1 MPRQALTAYGAYRHV
16 FRRKS
21 PLPQARQEHLYGYGG
36 AGPGH
41 PEQRLH
47 DTHAVVKNF
56 ELERYL
62 GQWYEIARFDH
73 SFERG
78 LSRVTAE
85 YSVIDAETVRVLNRG
100 YDAQAGEWQAREG
113 RAKFVGAKDV
123 GSLKVSFFGPFYGG
137 YHILAL
143 DEDYQYALVSG
154 PNRNYL
160 WILARTPELDPATYD
175 ELVAIAAGFDFDTS
189 GLLLVDQSPIPGE

>member
-1 MPRQALTAYGAYRHV
+1 MKRFLLIA
-16 FRRKS
+16 
-21 PLPQARQEHLYGYGG
+21 PLVLLLASTGCATRPP
-36 AGPGH
+36 AGV
-41 PEQRLH
+41 E
-47 DTHAVVKNF
+47 VVKNF
-56 ELERYL
+56 ELDRYL
-62 GQWYEIARFDH
+62 GKWYEIARFDH

-85 YSVIDAETVRVLNRG
+85 YSVIDPETVRVLNKG
-100 YDAQAGEWQAREG
+100 YDEAKGAWDSQEG

-143 DEDYQYALVSG
+143 DENYQYALVSG

-160 WILARTPELDPATYD
+160 WILSRTPQLDQAIYD
-175 ELVAIAAGFDFDTS
+175 ELVGIAAEYDFDTEN
-189 GLLLVDQSPIPGE
+189 LLLVDQSPIGDGQ

>member
-1 MPRQALTAYGAYRHV
+1 MYFAANHPYRKLARNTFMVTAVLVLATLSSGCMTRPPSGV
-16 FRRKS
+16 
-21 PLPQARQEHLYGYGG
+21 
-36 AGPGH
+36 
-41 PEQRLH
+41 
-47 DTHAVVKNF
+47 AVVKNF

>member
-1 MPRQALTAYGAYRHV
+1 ML
-16 FRRKS
+16 FRS
-21 PLPQARQEHLYGYGG
+21 
-36 AGPGH
+36 
-41 PEQRLH
+41 
-47 DTHAVVKNF
+47 
-56 ELERYL
+56 
-62 GQWYEIARFDH
+62 
-73 SFERG
+73 
-78 LSRVTAE
+78 
-85 YSVIDAETVRVLNRG
+85 
-100 YDAQAGEWQAREG
+100 
-113 RAKFVGAKDV
+113 AKFVGAKDV